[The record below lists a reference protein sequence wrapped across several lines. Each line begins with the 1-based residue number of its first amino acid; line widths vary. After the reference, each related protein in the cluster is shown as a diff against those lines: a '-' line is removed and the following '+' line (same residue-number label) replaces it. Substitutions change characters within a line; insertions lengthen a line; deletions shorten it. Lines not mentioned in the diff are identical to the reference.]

1 MAKSK
6 LKTQKTTGSAEGF
19 LKKVTDPVQRA
30 DALVVL
36 KMMQKATKADP
47 KMWGPAIIGFGD
59 RVIKYD
65 SGRELDWF
73 DIGFSP
79 RKGTLTLYG
88 LKGAKQ
94 ADILLAKL
102 GKHTAG
108 GGCLYIK
115 RLSDVDVG
123 VLQKLIDGAVK
134 R

>member
-36 KMMQKATKADP
+36 KMMQQATKADP

-94 ADILLAKL
+94 ADTLLAKL